1 MNNLATHRNY
11 WYVISLVALIPGTV
25 ALILWGLNLG
35 IDFTGGTIWELQF
48 EESIESEQIQS
59 VLVTNGYGDA
69 TVQISS
75 EGELTDNVAI
85 IRMEEL
91 PQLAPE
97 KTAMEAGFEEEIGPF
112 EELQIST
119 VGSSISSDIS
129 QKAVIAIAAA
139 SIGIMLYI
147 AFAFRN
153 TQNPLLYGLCA
164 IAGMLHDVLLV
175 LGFFAIIGEF
185 FDTQVDALFVTAIL
199 TIIGFSVHDTIVVFD
214 RIRENLA
221 RQVDPSFEEVVNY
234 SLAQTIVRSVNT
246 SITVVFTLLA
256 LYLFGGE
263 STRTFVLALL
273 VGIISGTY
281 SSIFNAS
288 QLLVS
293 WEMGDF
299 QRWWN
304 RVRRRD
310 TKTAPAVS

>member
-1 MNNLATHRNY
+1 MNKLATNRNY
-11 WYVISLVALIPGTV
+11 WYIVSLVALIPGTI

-59 VLVTNGYGDA
+59 VLVANGYTDSV
-69 TVQISS
+69 VQISS

-97 KTAMEAGFEEEIGPF
+97 KETMEEAFGEEIGPF

-119 VGSSISSDIS
+119 VGSSVSSDIS
-129 QKAVIAIAAA
+129 QKAIIAIAAA
-139 SIGIMLYI
+139 SVGILLYI

-175 LGFFAIIGEF
+175 LGFFAIIGEL
-185 FDTQVDALFVTAIL
+185 FDVQVDALFVTALL

-246 SITVVFTLLA
+246 SLTVVFTLLA

-273 VGIISGTY
+273 IGIISGTY

-299 QRWWN
+299 RRWWN
-304 RVRRRD
+304 KVRRRESE
-310 TKTAPAVS
+310 TAPAAS

>member
-1 MNNLATHRNY
+1 MNKLATHRNY
-11 WYVISLVALIPGTV
+11 WYVISLVALIPGTI
-25 ALILWGLNLG
+25 ALVLWGLNLG
-35 IDFTGGTIWELQF
+35 IDFTSGSIWELQF
-48 EESIESEQIQS
+48 DESVDSDQ
-59 VLVTNGYGDA
+59 VLSILDANGIGSA
-69 TVQISS
+69 EVQISS
-75 EGELTDNVAI
+75 EGDLTDNVAI

-91 PQLAPE
+91 AQLSPE
-97 KTAMEAGFEEEIGPF
+97 KTATEISFEEEIGTF
-112 EELQIST
+112 EELKFDT
-119 VGSSISSDIS
+119 VGSEISSDIS
-129 QKAVIAIAAA
+129 QKAIIAIAAA
-139 SIGIMLYI
+139 SVGIMLYI

-164 IAGMLHDVLLV
+164 IAGMLHDVLIV
-175 LGFFAIIGEF
+175 LGFFAIIGEL

-246 SITVVFTLLA
+246 SLTVVFTLLA

-273 VGIISGTY
+273 IGIISGTY

-299 QRWWN
+299 HRWWN
-304 RVRRRD
+304 RIRRRD
-310 TKTAPAVS
+310 TNAAPAVS